1 MQNLQNFLIAK
12 YVAAK
17 MKAESF
23 FKSEKGEANII
34 AVILVLAI
42 VIALVVI
49 FRSNIETM
57 VNKIWNSI
65 SGNLDGAVKDGGLG
79 NTIKSGD

>member
-49 FRSNIETM
+49 FRNNIANM
-57 VNKIWNSI
+57 VDKIWTNI
-65 SGNLDGAVKDGGLG
+65 SSNFGAATTPIEDKGWIT
-79 NTIKSGD
+79 NN

>member
-42 VIALVVI
+42 VIALVVV

-57 VNKIWNSI
+57 VNKIWGSI
-65 SGNLDGAVKDGGLG
+65 SGNLDSAVKDGGIG
-79 NTIKSGD
+79 NGI

>member
-42 VIALVVI
+42 VIALVVV

-57 VNKIWNSI
+57 VNKIWGSI
-65 SGNLDGAVKDGGLG
+65 SGNLDSAVKDGG
-79 NTIKSGD
+79 IGDGI

>member
-17 MKAESF
+17 MKAEGF
-23 FKSEKGEANII
+23 LKSEKGEANII

-42 VIALVVI
+42 VICLVVV
-49 FRSNIETM
+49 FRTKVEELASDIWKNISENASNAMPTTPHE
-57 VNKIWNSI
+57 
-65 SGNLDGAVKDGGLG
+65 
-79 NTIKSGD
+79 

>member
-42 VIALVVI
+42 VIALVVV

-57 VNKIWNSI
+57 VNKIWGSI
-65 SGNLDGAVKDGGLG
+65 SGNLDSAVKDGGLG
-79 NTIKSGD
+79 DGI

>member
-17 MKAESF
+17 MKAEGF
-23 FKSEKGEANII
+23 LKSEKGEANIV

-42 VIALVVI
+42 VIGLVVI
-49 FRSNIETM
+49 FRKNIASLVDKIWSNIASDMESIET
-57 VNKIWNSI
+57 
-65 SGNLDGAVKDGGLG
+65 GGVG
-79 NTIKSGD
+79 TEKNFGG

>member
-42 VIALVVI
+42 VIALVVV

-57 VNKIWNSI
+57 VNKIWGSI
-65 SGNLDGAVKDGGLG
+65 SGNLDSAVKDGGIG
-79 NTIKSGD
+79 NGIET

>member
-17 MKAESF
+17 MKAEGF
-23 FKSEKGEANII
+23 LKSEKGEANII

-42 VIALVVI
+42 VIGLVVV
-49 FRSNIETM
+49 FRKNIT
-57 VNKIWNSI
+57 
-65 SGNLDGAVKDGGLG
+65 NLVSRLWDNIGEDMSQIKPGGVG
-79 NTIKSGD
+79 PEKTF

>member
-42 VIALVVI
+42 VIALVVV
-49 FRSNIETM
+49 FRSSIETM
-57 VNKIWNSI
+57 VNKIWGSI
-65 SGNLDGAVKDGGLG
+65 SGNLDSAVKDGGIG
-79 NTIKSGD
+79 NGIET

>member
-23 FKSEKGEANII
+23 LKSEKGEANII

-42 VIALVVI
+42 VIALVVV

-57 VNKIWNSI
+57 VNKIWGSI
-65 SGNLDGAVKDGGLG
+65 SGNLDSAVAEGGIG
-79 NTIKSGD
+79 NSIGG

>member
-17 MKAESF
+17 MKAEGF

-34 AVILVLAI
+34 SVILVLAI

-49 FRSNIETM
+49 FKENISKM
-57 VNKIWNSI
+57 VGKIWTNI
-65 SGNLDGAVKDGGLG
+65 GNDFAKATD
-79 NTIKSGD
+79 

>member
-42 VIALVVI
+42 VIALVVV
-49 FRSNIETM
+49 FRSSIETM
-57 VNKIWNSI
+57 VNKIWGSI
-65 SGNLDGAVKDGGLG
+65 SGNLDSAVKDGGIG
-79 NTIKSGD
+79 NGIKT

>member
-17 MKAESF
+17 MKAEGF
-23 FKSEKGEANII
+23 LKSEKGEANII

-42 VIALVVI
+42 VIALVVV
-49 FRSNIETM
+49 FRKNIETM
-57 VNKIWNSI
+57 VNKIWDSI
-65 SGNLDGAVKDGGLG
+65 SGNLDNAVQTGEMGH
-79 NTIKSGD
+79 NME